1 MGFIPTEEHLRPPAK
16 YIDSDGEYNLKI
28 LSVEAIIGS
37 KGTPGY
43 NIKFACTESGQIC
56 NNSLWETEKAFWRIC
71 LFAKACS
78 IQIFKGQE
86 LTIDHTWIGQTLDCQ
101 IKIGE
106 PNDKG
111 DQYPEIVEFGPGKFE
126 SLFKEGKA
134 PVNSRAVPAQSNIAL
149 DQEGDASPW

>member
-16 YIDSDGEYNLKI
+16 YIDSEGEYNLKI
-28 LSVEAIIGS
+28 LSVENTIANS
-37 KGTPGY
+37 GTPGFK
-43 NIKFACTESGQIC
+43 IKFACTESGQLC
-56 NNSLWETEKAFWRIC
+56 TDSLWETEKAFWRIC

-78 IQIFKGQE
+78 IQIFKGEE
-86 LTIDHTWIGQTLDCQ
+86 LNIDQSWIGKTLNC
-101 IKIGE
+101 KIVMGE

-134 PVNSRAVPAQSNIAL
+134 PAQSDIKL
-149 DQEGDASPW
+149 DQEGDESPW

>member
-28 LSVEAIIGS
+28 LSVENTIANS
-37 KGTPGY
+37 GTPGFK
-43 NIKFACTESGQIC
+43 IKFACTESGQLC
-56 NNSLWETEKAFWRIC
+56 TDSFWETEKAFWRIC

-86 LTIDHTWIGQTLDCQ
+86 LNIDHTWIGQTLDCQ
-101 IKIGE
+101 IEMGE

-134 PVNSRAVPAQSNIAL
+134 PFNGPMVTEEDIAL
-149 DQEGDASPW
+149 DQDGDESPW